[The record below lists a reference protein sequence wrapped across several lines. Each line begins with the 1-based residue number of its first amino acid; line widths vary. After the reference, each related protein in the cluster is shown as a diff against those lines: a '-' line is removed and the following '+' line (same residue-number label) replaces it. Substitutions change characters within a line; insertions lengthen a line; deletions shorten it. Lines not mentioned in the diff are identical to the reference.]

1 MSAVTWAK
9 NCRCSSTVRVSHSML
24 CWGHSPR
31 LLLTPSMSSLMS
43 WPLIKAVPLV
53 GGMKPV
59 GSVRF
64 EKRYMGSVRYSKRYV
79 VSVRYS
85 MRYVVSVRYS
95 MRYVVSVRYSMRYVG
110 SVRYRMRYVGSVI

>member
-1 MSAVTWAK
+1 MGKTSRKTKLRSAAKETVLAKGWPQRMSAVTWAK

-43 WPLIKAVPLV
+43 WPLIRAVPLV

-59 GSVRF
+59 GSAATRVNQLLVNQLLVNQLLVNQL
-64 EKRYMGSVRYSKRYV
+64 YILS
-79 VSVRYS
+79 
-85 MRYVVSVRYS
+85 
-95 MRYVVSVRYSMRYVG
+95 
-110 SVRYRMRYVGSVI
+110 INC